1 MLEIL
6 ILGFVFAFVTL
17 AVFGHALLFTEFLR
31 RPALR
36 CDLTSPVLWAAE

>member
-6 ILGFVFAFVTL
+6 ILGFAFAFVPL
-17 AVFGHALLFTEFLR
+17 AVFGHALLFTDYLR

-36 CDLTSPVLWAAE
+36 CDLTSPVLWTAE